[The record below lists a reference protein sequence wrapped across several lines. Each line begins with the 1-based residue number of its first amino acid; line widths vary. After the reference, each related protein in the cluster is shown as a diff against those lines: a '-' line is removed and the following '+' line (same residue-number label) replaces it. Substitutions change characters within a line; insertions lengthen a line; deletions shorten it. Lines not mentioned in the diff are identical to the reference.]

1 MTTSKAEDLSNGR
14 NRNPLHQFVPI
25 TAWLPA
31 YQRGWLRPDLIAGL
45 AVWAMTIPQALAYSS
60 IAGVPAQYGLYT
72 VPLAMIAYAIFGT
85 SRTLS
90 MGPESALAIMS
101 AAAIGAIAVQG
112 SEEYLTLTI
121 ALAFVIGVLFIIFGL
136 LRMGWVANFMAN
148 PVLKGFLAG
157 IALVVI
163 AGEASKLIGVSG
175 TDGNFFQDVWGII
188 VQLPQANLVTTVV
201 GLSSLVLLIVFK
213 RFAPKLPGA
222 FIVVILAII
231 ASSIFDLV
239 AAGVAIVGEVESGIF
254 PLGLPDVTLQALLRL
269 VPGALGI
276 VLVGYAQSYGMAK
289 EAVETTG
296 EELDPNQELV
306 AYGVSNAASGFSSG
320 FVTGGSLSRTSLT
333 LASGGRTQVPALLNA
348 GLVILTLL
356 FLMPFFQNLPSATLA
371 AVVIIAISA
380 LIVPSYFRRLYRV
393 GRAEF
398 WYALITLL
406 GVLLFGIMEGV
417 LLGVALSLF
426 VLIRRVTRPGTAI
439 IGRMPD
445 KESYRDI
452 ELYPEA
458 ETVPGL
464 LIYRFDSALI
474 FSNAD
479 FFEKEIRRH
488 IAEQIAATG
497 VPVQKVLVNAETMND
512 IDTTG
517 TDLLTD
523 LYESLEKDDI
533 ELAFAK
539 VKDPVREVMRV
550 SGAEE
555 AVGADNFYPSVS
567 AGVRAFLQRNEDRS

>member
-1 MTTSKAEDLSNGR
+1 MSSAEVTNLSNKGQK
-14 NRNPLHQFVPI
+14 NFLHQYVPI

-31 YQRGWLRPDLIAGL
+31 YQRGWLRSDLIAGL
-45 AVWAMTIPQALAYSS
+45 AVWAMTIPQALAYAG
-60 IAGVPAQYGLYT
+60 IAGVPAQYALYT

-101 AAAIGAIAVQG
+101 AATVGALATQG

-121 ALAFVIGVLFIIFGL
+121 GLAFVIGILFIIFGL

-163 AGEASKLIGVSG
+163 AGESSKLLGVSG
-175 TDGNFFQDVWGII
+175 TDGNFFSDVWAII
-188 VQLPQANLVTTVV
+188 LQLPEASLATTIVGVV
-201 GLSSLVLLIVFK
+201 SLVLLFAFK
-213 RFAPKLPGA
+213 RFTPKLPGA

-231 ASSIFDLV
+231 ASSLFDLY
-239 AAGVAIVGEVESGIF
+239 AAGVAIVGQVEAGIF
-254 PLGLPDVTLQALLRL
+254 PLGLPDVTLEVIIRL

-289 EAVETTG
+289 EAAETTG
-296 EELDPNQELV
+296 EELDNNQEMV
-306 AYGVSNAASGFSSG
+306 AYGVSNAASSFSSG

-333 LASGGRTQVPALLNA
+333 LGNGGRTQVPALLNA
-348 GLVILTLL
+348 ALVILTLL
-356 FLMPFFQNLPSATLA
+356 FLMPFFENLPNATLA
-371 AVVIIAISA
+371 AIVIMAMTA
-380 LIVPSYFRRLYRV
+380 LLVPSYFRRLYNVSRP
-393 GRAEF
+393 EF

-406 GVLLFGIMEGV
+406 GVLLFGIMQGV
-417 LLGVALSLF
+417 LLGVAVSLL

-445 KESYRDI
+445 KESYRDV
-452 ELYPEA
+452 ELYPEV
-458 ETVPGL
+458 ETVAGL

-479 FFEKEIRRH
+479 FFEKNIRKR
-488 IAEQIAATG
+488 IDEQNAATG
-497 VPVQKVLVNAETMND
+497 VPVQRVLINAETMND

-517 TDLLTD
+517 TDHLID
-523 LYESLEKDDI
+523 LIESLEKDGID
-533 ELAFAK
+533 LAMAK
-539 VKDPVREVMRV
+539 VKDPLRDRMRL
-550 SGAEE
+550 SGAED
-555 AVGADNFYPSVS
+555 AIGADNFYASVS
-567 AGVRAFLQRNEDRS
+567 EGVRAYLQEQEDKS

>member
-1 MTTSKAEDLSNGR
+1 MSAESLSTKGK
-14 NRNPLHQFVPI
+14 PSFLHQYVPI

-31 YQRGWLRPDLIAGL
+31 YQSGWLRADLIAGL

-72 VPLAMIAYAIFGT
+72 VPLAMIAYAIFGS

-101 AAAIGAIAVQG
+101 AAAVGALATQG

-121 ALAFVIGVLFIIFGL
+121 ALALVIGILFVIFGL

-163 AGEASKLIGVSG
+163 AGESSKIFGVSG
-175 TDGNFFQDVWGII
+175 TDGNFFEDVWAII
-188 VQLPQANLVTTVV
+188 IQLPQASLATTVV
-201 GLSSLVLLIVFK
+201 GVTSLVLLFAFK
-213 RFAPKLPGA
+213 RYTPKLPGA
-222 FIVVILAII
+222 FIVVILAIL
-231 ASSIFDLV
+231 ASSIFDLY
-239 AAGVAIVGEVESGIF
+239 AAGVAIVGQVEAGIF
-254 PLGLPDVTLQALLRL
+254 PLGFPDVTLGALISLI
-269 VPGALGI
+269 PGALGI

-289 EAVETTG
+289 EAADTTG
-296 EELDPNQELV
+296 EELDPNQEMV
-306 AYGVSNAASGFSSG
+306 AYGVSNAASSFSSG

-333 LASGGRTQVPALLNA
+333 LGNGGRTQVPALLNA

-356 FLMPFFQNLPSATLA
+356 FLMPFFENLPSATLA
-371 AVVIIAISA
+371 AVVIMAISA
-380 LIVPSYFRRLYRV
+380 LFVPSYFRRLYRLSKS
-393 GRAEF
+393 EF
-398 WYALITLL
+398 WYSLITLL
-406 GVLLFGIMEGV
+406 GVLFFGIMEGV
-417 LLGVALSLF
+417 LLGVAVSLL
-426 VLIRRVTRPGTAI
+426 VLIRHVTRPGSAV

-452 ELYPEA
+452 EFYPEV

-474 FSNAD
+474 FTNAD
-479 FFEKEIRRH
+479 FFEKEIREH
-488 IAEQIAATG
+488 ISEQNAATG
-497 VPVQKVLVNAETMND
+497 VPVQRVLINAETMND

-517 TDLLTD
+517 TDILTD
-523 LYESLEKDDI
+523 LSESLEKDAID
-533 ELAFAK
+533 LALAK
-539 VKDPVREVMRV
+539 VRDPVREMMRL

-555 AVGADNFYPSVS
+555 AIGADNFYASVS
-567 AGVRAFLQRNEDRS
+567 EGARAYLHEQKDKS

>member
-1 MTTSKAEDLSNGR
+1 MATTNAEDLSSGK
-14 NRNPLHQFVPI
+14 NRNLLHKFLPI
-25 TAWLPA
+25 TVWLPS
-31 YQRGWLRPDLIAGL
+31 YNRNNLPTDLIAGL
-45 AVWAMTIPQALAYSS
+45 AVWAMTIPQAIAYAG
-60 IAGVPAQYGLYT
+60 IAGVPVEYALYT

-101 AAAIGAIAVQG
+101 AAAVGALATQG

-163 AGEASKLIGVSG
+163 AGESSKLLGVSG
-175 TDGNFFQDVWGII
+175 TDGNFFQDVWAII
-188 VQLPQANLVTTVV
+188 VQLPQANPATTVV
-201 GLSSLVLLIVFK
+201 GVISLVLLYLFK
-213 RFAPKLPGA
+213 RFTPKLPGA
-222 FIVVILAII
+222 FIVVILAIL

-239 AAGVAIVGEVESGIF
+239 AAGVAIVGQVEAGIF
-254 PLGLPDVTLQALLRL
+254 PLGLPDITLQVIIRL

-289 EAVETTG
+289 EAADTTG
-296 EELDPNQELV
+296 EELDPNQEMV
-306 AYGVSNAASGFSSG
+306 AYGVSNAASSFSSG

-333 LASGGRTQVPALLNA
+333 LANGGRTQVPALLNA

-371 AVVIIAISA
+371 AIVIMAMIG
-380 LIVPSYFRRLYRV
+380 LLVPSYFQRLYRV
-393 GRAEF
+393 SRAEF
-398 WYALITLL
+398 WYALTTLL
-406 GVLLFGIMEGV
+406 GVLFFGIMEGV
-417 LLGVALSLF
+417 LLGVAVSLL

-452 ELYPEA
+452 ELYPQA

-488 IAEQIAATG
+488 IAEQTAATG
-497 VPVQKVLVNAETMND
+497 VPVQRVLINAETMND

-517 TDLLTD
+517 TDHLTD
-523 LYESLEKDDI
+523 LYESLETDGI
-533 ELAFAK
+533 EIALAK
-539 VKDPVREVMRV
+539 VKDPVRDMLRL

-555 AVGADNFYPSVS
+555 AIGADNFYPSVS
-567 AGVRAFLQRNEDRS
+567 AGVRAFLQRNEDGS

>member
-1 MTTSKAEDLSNGR
+1 MSVESLSNKGQK
-14 NRNPLHQFVPI
+14 NFLHQYVPI

-31 YQRGWLRPDLIAGL
+31 YQRGWLRTDLIAGL
-45 AVWAMTIPQALAYSS
+45 AVWAMTIPQALAYAG
-60 IAGVPAQYGLYT
+60 IAGVPAQYALYT

-101 AAAIGAIAVQG
+101 AATVGALATQG

-121 ALAFVIGVLFIIFGL
+121 ALAFVIGILFIIFGL
-136 LRMGWVANFMAN
+136 FRMGWVANFMAN

-157 IALVVI
+157 IALVVV
-163 AGEASKLIGVSG
+163 AGESSKLFGVSG
-175 TDGNFFQDVWGII
+175 TDGNFFQDVWAII
-188 VQLPQANLVTTVV
+188 IQLPQANLATTVV
-201 GLSSLVLLIVFK
+201 GVTSLVLLFAFK
-213 RFAPKLPGA
+213 RFTPKLPGA
-222 FIVVILAII
+222 FIVVILAIL
-231 ASSIFDLV
+231 ASSIFDLY
-239 AAGVAIVGEVESGIF
+239 AAGVAIVGQVEAGIF
-254 PLGLPDVTLQALLRL
+254 PLGLPDVTLEVIIRL

-289 EAVETTG
+289 EAADTTG

-306 AYGVSNAASGFSSG
+306 AYGVSNVASSFGSG

-333 LASGGRTQVPALLNA
+333 LGNGGRTQVPALLNA

-371 AVVIIAISA
+371 AIVIMAMTA
-380 LIVPSYFRRLYRV
+380 LLVPSYFRRLYRLS
-393 GRAEF
+393 RSEF
-398 WYALITLL
+398 WYSLITLL
-406 GVLLFGIMEGV
+406 GVLLFGIMQGV
-417 LLGVALSLF
+417 LLGVAISLL

-445 KESYRDI
+445 KESYRDT
-452 ELYPEA
+452 ELYPQA

-474 FSNAD
+474 FTNAD

-488 IAEQIAATG
+488 ISEQNAATG
-497 VPVQKVLVNAETMND
+497 VPVQRVLINAETIND

-517 TDLLTD
+517 TDHLTD
-523 LYESLEKDDI
+523 LSERLEKDGID
-533 ELAFAK
+533 LTLAK
-539 VKDPVREVMRV
+539 VRDPVRDMMRL

-555 AVGADNFYPSVS
+555 AIGADNFYASVS
-567 AGVRAFLQRNEDRS
+567 EGARVYLQEHKDKS

>member
-1 MTTSKAEDLSNGR
+1 MSSTKAENLSSGGKQNL
-14 NRNPLHQFVPI
+14 LHQYVPI

-31 YQRGWLRPDLIAGL
+31 YQRGWLRTDLIAGL
-45 AVWAMTIPQALAYSS
+45 AVWAMTIPQALAYAG
-60 IAGVPAQYGLYT
+60 IAGVPAQYALYT

-90 MGPESALAIMS
+90 VGPESALAIMS
-101 AAAIGAIAVQG
+101 AATVGALATQG

-121 ALAFVIGVLFIIFGL
+121 ALAFIIGILFVIFGL
-136 LRMGWVANFMAN
+136 LRLGWVANFMAN

-163 AGEASKLIGVSG
+163 AGEASKLFGVSG
-175 TDGNFFQDVWGII
+175 TDGNFFQDVWAII
-188 VQLPQANLVTTVV
+188 IQLPQASPATTVV
-201 GLSSLVLLIVFK
+201 GVTSLVLLFAFK
-213 RFAPKLPGA
+213 RFTPKLPGA
-222 FIVVILAII
+222 FIVVILAIL
-231 ASSIFDLV
+231 ASSIFDLY
-239 AAGVAIVGEVESGIF
+239 AAGVAIVGQVEAGIF
-254 PLGLPDVTLQALLRL
+254 PLGLPDVTLEVIIRL

-289 EAVETTG
+289 EAAETTG
-296 EELDPNQELV
+296 EELDPNQEMV
-306 AYGVSNAASGFSSG
+306 AYGMSNAASSFSSG

-333 LASGGRTQVPALLNA
+333 LGNGGRTQVPALLNA

-356 FLMPFFQNLPSATLA
+356 FLMPFFENLPSATLA
-371 AVVIIAISA
+371 AIVIMAMSA
-380 LIVPSYFRRLYRV
+380 LLVPSYFRRLYRLS
-393 GRAEF
+393 RSEF
-398 WYALITLL
+398 WYSLITLL
-406 GVLLFGIMEGV
+406 GVLLFGIMQGV
-417 LLGVALSLF
+417 LLGVAVSLL

-445 KESYRDI
+445 KESFRDV

-474 FSNAD
+474 FTNAD

-488 IAEQIAATG
+488 ISEQNAATG
-497 VPVQKVLVNAETMND
+497 VPVQRVLINAETMND

-517 TDLLTD
+517 TDQLTD
-523 LYESLEKDDI
+523 LYESLEKDGID
-533 ELAFAK
+533 LAFAK
-539 VKDPVREVMRV
+539 VKDPVRDRMRL

-555 AVGADNFYPSVS
+555 VIGADNFYASVS
-567 AGVRAFLQRNEDRS
+567 EGVRAYLQEQKDKS

>member
-1 MTTSKAEDLSNGR
+1 MTVQSAEISTGKKNKSFLN
-14 NRNPLHQFVPI
+14 QFVPI
-25 TAWLPA
+25 THWLPA
-31 YQRGWLRPDLIAGL
+31 YQRSWLRPDLIAGM

-101 AAAIGAIAVQG
+101 AATVGALAVQG
-112 SEEYLTLTI
+112 SEEFLTLTI
-121 ALAFVIGVLFIIFGL
+121 ALALVIGILFFIFGL

-163 AGEASKLIGVSG
+163 AGESSKLIGVSG
-175 TDGNFFQDVWGII
+175 TDGNFFQDVWAII
-188 VQLPQANLVTTVV
+188 IQLPQANPATTVV
-201 GLSSLVLLIVFK
+201 GVSCLVLLFAFK

-222 FIVVILAII
+222 LIVVILAII
-231 ASSIFDLV
+231 VSSVFDLYE
-239 AAGVAIVGEVESGIF
+239 AGVAIVGQVEAGIF
-254 PLGLPDVTLQALLRL
+254 PLGLPDVTLEAIIRL

-296 EELDPNQELV
+296 EELDPNQEMV
-306 AYGVSNAASGFSSG
+306 AYGISNAASSFSSG

-333 LASGGRTQVPALLNA
+333 LGNGGRTQVPALLNA
-348 GLVILTLL
+348 GLVILTLI
-356 FLMPFFQNLPSATLA
+356 FLMPFFENLPSATLA
-371 AVVIIAISA
+371 AVVIMAISA
-380 LIVPSYFRRLYRV
+380 LIVPSYFKRLYRV
-393 GRAEF
+393 SRSEF
-398 WYALITLL
+398 WYSLITLL

-417 LLGVALSLF
+417 VLGAAISLL

-439 IGRMPD
+439 LGRMPD
-445 KESYRDI
+445 KESYRDV
-452 ELYPEA
+452 ELYPEV

-474 FSNAD
+474 FTNAE
-479 FFEKEIRRH
+479 FFEKDVRRY
-488 IAEQIAATG
+488 ITEQNAATG
-497 VPVQKVLVNAETMND
+497 VPVQRVLINAETMND

-517 TDLLTD
+517 TDHLSD
-523 LYESLEKDDI
+523 LCESLEKDGI
-533 ELAFAK
+533 GLVFAK
-539 VKDPVREVMRV
+539 VKDPVRNMMRL

-555 AVGADNFYPSVS
+555 VIGVDNFYASVNEG
-567 AGVRAFLQRNEDRS
+567 ARAFIEESKV

>member
-1 MTTSKAEDLSNGR
+1 
-14 NRNPLHQFVPI
+14 VPI
-25 TAWLPA
+25 TVWLPA

-45 AVWAMTIPQALAYSS
+45 AVWAMTIPQALAYAG
-60 IAGVPAQYGLYT
+60 IAGVPAQYALYT

-101 AAAIGAIAVQG
+101 AAAVGALAAQG

-121 ALAFVIGVLFIIFGL
+121 ALAFVIGVLFVIFGL

-157 IALVVI
+157 IALVVL
-163 AGEASKLIGVSG
+163 AGESSKLLGVSG
-175 TDGNFFQDVWGII
+175 TDGNFFQDVWAII
-188 VQLPQANLVTTVV
+188 IQLPQANPATTVV
-201 GLSSLVLLIVFK
+201 GLTSLVLLYVFK

-222 FIVVILAII
+222 FIVVILAIL
-231 ASSIFDLV
+231 ASSILDLY

-254 PLGLPDVTLQALLRL
+254 PLGLPDITLEAFIRL
-269 VPGALGI
+269 VPAALGI

-289 EAVETTG
+289 EAAETTG
-296 EELDPNQELV
+296 EELDPDQEMI
-306 AYGVSNAASGFSSG
+306 AYGVSNAASSFSSG

-333 LASGGRTQVPALLNA
+333 LGNGGRTQVPALLNA

-356 FLMPFFQNLPSATLA
+356 FLMPFFENLPSATLA

-393 GRAEF
+393 SRPEF

-406 GVLLFGIMEGV
+406 GVLFFGIMEGV
-417 LLGVALSLF
+417 LLGVAVSLL
-426 VLIRRVTRPGTAI
+426 VLIRRVTRPGAAV

-445 KESYRDI
+445 KESYRDV

-488 IAEQIAATG
+488 IAEQTAATG
-497 VPVQKVLVNAETMND
+497 VPVQRVLINAETMND

-517 TDLLTD
+517 TDHLID
-523 LYESLEKDDI
+523 LYESLEKDGID
-533 ELAFAK
+533 LALAK
-539 VKDPVREVMRV
+539 VKDPVRDMMRRA
-550 SGAEE
+550 G
-555 AVGADNFYPSVS
+555 SVDD
-567 AGVRAFLQRNEDRS
+567 GVRAYLDRKKDTP

>member
-1 MTTSKAEDLSNGR
+1 MSSSEVTNLSNKGQK
-14 NRNPLHQFVPI
+14 NLLHQYLPI

-31 YQRGWLRPDLIAGL
+31 YQRGWLRTDLIAGL
-45 AVWAMTIPQALAYSS
+45 AVWAMTIPQAMAYAG
-60 IAGVPAQYGLYT
+60 IAGVPAQYALYT

-101 AAAIGAIAVQG
+101 AATVGALATQG

-121 ALAFVIGVLFIIFGL
+121 GLAFVIGILFIIFGL

-163 AGEASKLIGVSG
+163 AGESSKLFGVSG
-175 TDGNFFQDVWGII
+175 TDGNFFQDVWAII
-188 VQLPQANLVTTVV
+188 IQLPQANLATTVV
-201 GLSSLVLLIVFK
+201 GVSSLVLLFAFK

-222 FIVVILAII
+222 FIVVILAIL
-231 ASSIFDLV
+231 ASSIFSLYE
-239 AAGVAIVGEVESGIF
+239 AGVAIVGQVEAGIF
-254 PLGLPDVTLQALLRL
+254 PLGLPDVTLEVIIRL

-289 EAVETTG
+289 EAAETTG
-296 EELDPNQELV
+296 EELDPNQEMV
-306 AYGVSNAASGFSSG
+306 AYGMSNAASSFSSG

-333 LASGGRTQVPALLNA
+333 LGNGGRTQVPALLNA

-356 FLMPFFQNLPSATLA
+356 FLMPLFTNLPNATLA
-371 AVVIIAISA
+371 AIVIMAMSA
-380 LIVPSYFRRLYRV
+380 LLVPSYFRRLYRV
-393 GRAEF
+393 SKPEF
-398 WYALITLL
+398 WYSLITLL
-406 GVLLFGIMEGV
+406 GVLLFGIMQGV
-417 LLGVALSLF
+417 LLGVAVSLL
-426 VLIRRVTRPGTAI
+426 VLIRRVTRPGTAV

-445 KESYRDI
+445 KETYRDI

-479 FFEKEIRRH
+479 FFEKDIRRH
-488 IAEQIAATG
+488 ISEQNAATG
-497 VPVQKVLVNAETMND
+497 VPVQRVLINAETMND

-517 TDLLTD
+517 TDHLTD
-523 LYESLEKDDI
+523 LYESLEKDGID
-533 ELAFAK
+533 LAIAK
-539 VKDPVREVMRV
+539 VKDPVRDRMRL
-550 SGAEE
+550 SSAEE
-555 AVGADNFYPSVS
+555 AIGADNFYASVS
-567 AGVRAFLQRNEDRS
+567 EGVRAYLQEQEDKS

>member
-1 MTTSKAEDLSNGR
+1 MAAKAESLSTGR
-14 NRNPLHQFVPI
+14 SKNLLHRYVPI
-25 TAWLPA
+25 TVWLPA
-31 YQRGWLRPDLIAGL
+31 YQRGWLRTDLIAGL
-45 AVWAMTIPQALAYSS
+45 AVWAMTIPQALAYSG
-60 IAGVPAQYGLYT
+60 IAGVPAQYALYT

-101 AAAIGAIAVQG
+101 AAAVGALAVQG

-157 IALVVI
+157 IALVVL
-163 AGEASKLIGVSG
+163 AGESSKLLGVSG
-175 TDGNFFQDVWGII
+175 TDGNFFQDVWAII
-188 VQLPQANLVTTVV
+188 IQLPQANPATTVV
-201 GLSSLVLLIVFK
+201 GLTSLVLLFAFK

-222 FIVVILAII
+222 FIVVILAIL
-231 ASSIFDLV
+231 ASSIFDLY

-254 PLGLPDVTLQALLRL
+254 PLGLPALTLQAFIRL

-289 EAVETTG
+289 EAADTTG
-296 EELDPNQELV
+296 EELDPDQELV
-306 AYGVSNAASGFSSG
+306 AYGVSNAASSFSSG

-333 LASGGRTQVPALLNA
+333 LGNGGRTQVAALLNA

-356 FLMPFFQNLPSATLA
+356 FLMPFFENLPSATLA

-393 GRAEF
+393 SRPEF

-406 GVLLFGIMEGV
+406 GVLFFGIMQGV
-417 LLGVALSLF
+417 LLGVAVSLL
-426 VLIRRVTRPGTAI
+426 VLIRRVTRPGTAV

-488 IAEQIAATG
+488 IAEQTAATG
-497 VPVQKVLVNAETMND
+497 VPVQRVLINAETMND

-517 TDLLTD
+517 TDHLID
-523 LYESLEKDDI
+523 LYESLEKDGID
-533 ELAFAK
+533 LALAK
-539 VKDPVREVMRV
+539 VKDPVRDMMRRA
-550 SGAEE
+550 GAEDAISAE
-555 AVGADNFYPSVS
+555 NFHGSVDE
-567 AGVRAFLQRNEDRS
+567 GVRAFLNRKQDR

>member
-1 MTTSKAEDLSNGR
+1 MSVESLSNKGQK
-14 NRNPLHQFVPI
+14 NFLHQYVPI

-31 YQRGWLRPDLIAGL
+31 YQRGWLRTDLIAGL
-45 AVWAMTIPQALAYSS
+45 AVWAMTIPQALAYAG
-60 IAGVPAQYGLYT
+60 IAGVPAQYALYT

-101 AAAIGAIAVQG
+101 AATVGALATQG

-121 ALAFVIGVLFIIFGL
+121 ALAFVIGILFIIFGL
-136 LRMGWVANFMAN
+136 FRMGWVANFMAN

-157 IALVVI
+157 IALVVV
-163 AGEASKLIGVSG
+163 AGESSKLFGVSG
-175 TDGNFFQDVWGII
+175 TDGNFFQDVWAII
-188 VQLPQANLVTTVV
+188 IQLPQANLATTVV
-201 GLSSLVLLIVFK
+201 GVTSLVLLFAFK
-213 RFAPKLPGA
+213 RFTPKLPGA
-222 FIVVILAII
+222 FIVVILAIL
-231 ASSIFDLV
+231 ASSIFDLY
-239 AAGVAIVGEVESGIF
+239 AAGVAIVGQVEAGIF
-254 PLGLPDVTLQALLRL
+254 PLGLPDVTLEVIIRL

-289 EAVETTG
+289 EAAETTG

-306 AYGVSNAASGFSSG
+306 AYGVSNAASSFSSG

-333 LASGGRTQVPALLNA
+333 LGNGGRTQVPALLNA

-371 AVVIIAISA
+371 AIVIMAMTG
-380 LIVPSYFRRLYRV
+380 LLVPSYFRRLYRLS
-393 GRAEF
+393 RSEF
-398 WYALITLL
+398 WYSLITLL
-406 GVLLFGIMEGV
+406 GVLLLGIMQGV
-417 LLGVALSLF
+417 LLGVAISLL

-445 KESYRDI
+445 KESYRDT
-452 ELYPEA
+452 ELYPQA

-474 FSNAD
+474 FTNAD

-488 IAEQIAATG
+488 ISEQNAATG
-497 VPVQKVLVNAETMND
+497 VPVQRVLINAETMND

-517 TDLLTD
+517 TDQLTH
-523 LYESLEKDDI
+523 LYESLEQDGID
-533 ELAFAK
+533 LAFAK
-539 VKDPVREVMRV
+539 VKDPVRDMMSL

-555 AVGADNFYPSVS
+555 AIGADNFYTSVS
-567 AGVRAFLQRNEDRS
+567 EGVRAYLAREQGGA

>member
-1 MTTSKAEDLSNGR
+1 MATSKAEDQSNVR
-14 NRNPLHQFVPI
+14 NRNLLHRYVPI
-25 TAWLPA
+25 TDWLPK
-31 YQRGWLRPDLIAGL
+31 YQRSALRTDLIAGL
-45 AVWAMTIPQALAYSS
+45 AVWALTIPQALAYAG
-60 IAGVPAQYGLYT
+60 IAGVPAQYALYT

-90 MGPESALAIMS
+90 LGPESALAIM
-101 AAAIGAIAVQG
+101 AAAVVGALAVQG
-112 SEEYLTLTI
+112 TEEYLTLII
-121 ALAFVIGVLFIIFGL
+121 ALAFVIGILFIIFGL

-148 PVLKGFLAG
+148 PVLKGLLAG
-157 IALVVI
+157 IGLVVI

-175 TDGNFFQDVWGII
+175 SDGNFFQDLWAII
-188 VQLPQANLVTTVV
+188 IQLPQANPVTTVV
-201 GLSSLVLLIVFK
+201 GLSSLVLLFAFK
-213 RFAPKLPGA
+213 RFTPKLPGA
-222 FIVVILAII
+222 FIVVILAIL

-239 AAGVAIVGEVESGIF
+239 AAGVAIVGQVEAGIF
-254 PLGLPDVTLQALLRL
+254 PLGLPDITLQVIIRL
-269 VPGALGI
+269 VPGALGF

-289 EAVETTG
+289 EAADTTG
-296 EELDPNQELV
+296 EELDPNQEMV

-333 LASGGRTQVPALLNA
+333 LGNGGRSQVPALFNA

-356 FLMPFFQNLPSATLA
+356 FLMPFFENLPMATLGA
-371 AVVIIAISA
+371 IVIMAMSG
-380 LIVPSYFRRLYRV
+380 LLVPSYFRRLFRIS
-393 GRAEF
+393 RTEF

-417 LLGVALSLF
+417 LLGVAVSLL
-426 VLIRRVTRPGTAI
+426 VLIRRVTRPGTAV

-452 ELYPEA
+452 ELYPQA

-488 IAEQIAATG
+488 IIEQTAATG
-497 VPVQKVLVNAETMND
+497 VPVQRVLINAETMND

-517 TDLLTD
+517 TDHITD
-523 LYESLEKDDI
+523 LQESLEKDGI

-539 VKDPVREVMRV
+539 VKDPVREMMRM

-555 AVGADNFYPSVS
+555 AIGADNFYPSVS
-567 AGVRAFLQRNEDRS
+567 AGVRTFLQRNEDGS

>member
-1 MTTSKAEDLSNGR
+1 
-14 NRNPLHQFVPI
+14 VPI
-25 TAWLPA
+25 TVWLPA
-31 YQRGWLRPDLIAGL
+31 YQRGWLRADLIAGL
-45 AVWAMTIPQALAYSS
+45 AVWAMTIPQAMAYAG
-60 IAGVPAQYGLYT
+60 IAGVPAAYALYT

-101 AAAIGAIAVQG
+101 AAAVGALAVQG

-157 IALVVI
+157 IALVVL
-163 AGEASKLIGVSG
+163 AGESSKLFGVSG
-175 TDGNFFQDVWGII
+175 TDGNFFQDVWAII
-188 VQLPQANLVTTVV
+188 IQLPQANPATTVV
-201 GLSSLVLLIVFK
+201 GLTSLVLLYLFK

-222 FIVVILAII
+222 FIVVILAIL
-231 ASSIFDLV
+231 ASSILDLY

-254 PLGLPDVTLQALLRL
+254 PLGLPDITLEAFIRL
-269 VPGALGI
+269 VPAALGI

-289 EAVETTG
+289 EAAETTG
-296 EELDPNQELV
+296 EELDPDQEMI
-306 AYGVSNAASGFSSG
+306 AYGVSNAASSFSSG

-333 LASGGRTQVPALLNA
+333 LGNGGRTQVPALLNA

-356 FLMPFFQNLPSATLA
+356 FLMPFFENLPSATLA

-380 LIVPSYFRRLYRV
+380 LIVPSYFRRLFRV
-393 GRAEF
+393 SRPEF

-406 GVLLFGIMEGV
+406 GVLFFGIMEGV
-417 LLGVALSLF
+417 LLGVAVSLL
-426 VLIRRVTRPGTAI
+426 VLIRRVTRPGAAV

-445 KESYRDI
+445 KESYRDV

-488 IAEQIAATG
+488 IAEQTAATG
-497 VPVQKVLVNAETMND
+497 VPVQRVLINAETMND

-517 TDLLTD
+517 TDHLID
-523 LYESLEKDDI
+523 LYESLEKDGID
-533 ELAFAK
+533 LALAK
-539 VKDPVREVMRV
+539 VKDPVRDMMRRA
-550 SGAEE
+550 GAEDAISAE
-555 AVGADNFYPSVS
+555 NFHGSVDE
-567 AGVRAFLQRNEDRS
+567 GVRTFLKREKDRP

>member
-1 MTTSKAEDLSNGR
+1 MANTQVEDLSSR
-14 NRNPLHQFVPI
+14 KNRNLLHQFVPI
-25 TAWLPA
+25 TTWLPLYERA
-31 YQRGWLRPDLIAGL
+31 QLPTDLIAGL
-45 AVWAMTIPQALAYSS
+45 AVWAMTIPQALAYAS

-101 AAAIGAIAVQG
+101 AATVAALATQG

-121 ALAFVIGVLFIIFGL
+121 ALAFVIGILFFIFGL

-163 AGEASKLIGVSG
+163 AGEASKIFGVSG
-175 TDGNFFQDVWGII
+175 TDGNFFQDLWAII
-188 VQLPQANLVTTVV
+188 IQLPQANPVTTVV
-201 GLSSLVLLIVFK
+201 GLSSLILLYLFK
-213 RFAPKLPGA
+213 RFTPKLPGA
-222 FIVVILAII
+222 FIVVILAILV
-231 ASSIFDLV
+231 SSIFALYEV
-239 AAGVAIVGEVESGIF
+239 GVAIVGQVEAGIF
-254 PLGLPDVTLQALLRL
+254 PLGLPDITLAALIRL

-289 EAVETTG
+289 EAADTTG
-296 EELDPNQELV
+296 EELDPNQEMV
-306 AYGVSNAASGFSSG
+306 SYGISNAASSFSSG

-333 LASGGRTQVPALLNA
+333 LGSGGRTQVPALLNA

-356 FLMPFFQNLPSATLA
+356 FLMPFFENLPSATLA
-371 AVVIIAISA
+371 AVVIMAISA
-380 LIVPSYFRRLYRV
+380 LFVPSYFRRLFDVSRS
-393 GRAEF
+393 EF
-398 WYALITLL
+398 WYSLITLL
-406 GVLLFGIMEGV
+406 GVLFFGIMQGV
-417 LLGVALSLF
+417 LLGVAVSLL

-445 KESYRDI
+445 KESYRDV

-458 ETVPGL
+458 ETIPGL

-479 FFEKEIRRH
+479 FFEKDVRRH
-488 IAEQIAATG
+488 VSEQNAATG
-497 VPVQKVLVNAETMND
+497 VLVQKVLVNAETMND

-517 TDLLTD
+517 TDQLIN
-523 LYESLEKDDI
+523 LYESLEKDGI
-533 ELAFAK
+533 GLVFAK
-539 VKDPVREVMRV
+539 VKDPVREMMRL

-555 AVGADNFYPSVS
+555 VIGADNFYSSVS
-567 AGVRAFLQRNEDRS
+567 TGVRAFIEESKDKP

>member
-1 MTTSKAEDLSNGR
+1 MSVESLSTKGKQNF
-14 NRNPLHQFVPI
+14 LHQYVPI

-31 YQRGWLRPDLIAGL
+31 YQRGWLRADLIAGL
-45 AVWAMTIPQALAYSS
+45 AVWALTIPQALAYAG

-72 VPLAMIAYAIFGT
+72 IPLAMIAYAIFGS

-101 AAAIGAIAVQG
+101 AATVGAIATQG

-121 ALAFVIGVLFIIFGL
+121 ALAFVIGILFIIFGL

-148 PVLKGFLAG
+148 PVLKGLLAG

-163 AGEASKLIGVSG
+163 AGESSKLLGVSG
-175 TDGNFFQDVWGII
+175 SDGNFFQDVWAII
-188 VQLPQANLVTTVV
+188 VQLPQANPATTVV
-201 GLSSLVLLIVFK
+201 GVTSLVLLFAFK

-222 FIVVILAII
+222 FIVVILVIL
-231 ASSIFDLV
+231 ASSIFNLY
-239 AAGVAIVGEVESGIF
+239 AAGVAIVGQVESGIF
-254 PLGLPDVTLQALLRL
+254 PLGLPDVTLEVIIRL

-289 EAVETTG
+289 EAADTTG
-296 EELDPNQELV
+296 EELDPNQEMV

-333 LASGGRTQVPALLNA
+333 LGNGGRTQVPALLNA

-356 FLMPFFQNLPSATLA
+356 FLMPFFANLPSATLS
-371 AVVIIAISA
+371 AVVIMAISA
-380 LIVPSYFRRLYRV
+380 LIVPSYFRRLYRLS
-393 GRAEF
+393 RAEF
-398 WYALITLL
+398 WYSLIALL
-406 GVLLFGIMEGV
+406 GVLLFGIMQGV
-417 LLGVALSLF
+417 LLGVAVSLL
-426 VLIRRVTRPGTAI
+426 VLIRRVTRPGTAV

-445 KESYRDI
+445 KETYRDI

-474 FSNAD
+474 FTNAD
-479 FFEKEIRRH
+479 FFEKEIRKH
-488 IAEQIAATG
+488 ISEQNAATG
-497 VPVQKVLVNAETMND
+497 VPIQRVLINAETMND

-517 TDLLTD
+517 TDLLIG
-523 LYESLEKDDI
+523 LYESLEKDGI
-533 ELAFAK
+533 QLAFAK
-539 VKDPVREVMRV
+539 VKDPVRKMMRL

-555 AVGADNFYPSVS
+555 AIGADNFYASVS
-567 AGVRAFLQRNEDRS
+567 EGVRAYLQEQKEIS